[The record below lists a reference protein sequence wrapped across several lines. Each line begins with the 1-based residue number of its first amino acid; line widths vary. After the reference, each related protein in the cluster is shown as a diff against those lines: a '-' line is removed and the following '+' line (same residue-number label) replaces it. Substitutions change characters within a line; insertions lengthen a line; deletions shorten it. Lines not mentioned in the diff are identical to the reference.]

1 MPRTVSATEAKNR
14 LGSLLGWVEEQRD
27 EIIVERQ
34 GRPRAV
40 IMSFEEYEKVQELRT
55 QKRREEAVATMR
67 RLRDQI
73 SARNSDMTPE
83 DVEEFANRATREA
96 VESLIQKGKVR
107 FEP

>member
-96 VESLIQKGKVR
+96 VESLILKGKVR